1 MEEVD
6 VKKVRS
12 RGEANNKKQG
22 KNGDHAKNDAQFPT
36 QVDF

>member
-22 KNGDHAKNDAQFPT
+22 KNGDHAKNDAHFPT